1 MRKIILLIKCK
12 DTQGLV
18 FKVSSVLYKYGLNI
32 EQNSEF
38 VDKSSGMFFMRT
50 EISGLDSMESTAFME
65 SKQQDSINP
74 NKIDSNITES
84 ITLDSN
90 KLLKEIESALNN
102 NAQISIKTQDKKSII
117 ILATKENHCLG
128 DLLIRHSSGELN
140 AKILCVISNHNVLQ
154 SLVKKFDIPYYFI
167 DSNGISRE
175 KHEKEILK
183 ICKNFSADFLVL
195 AKYMRV
201 LSPSFVARFKDK
213 IINIHHSFLPAFI
226 GANPYKQAYERG
238 VKIIG
243 ATAHFV
249 SDELDCGPIICQDV
263 AQINH
268 SYTWQDM
275 QKAGRDIEKI
285 VLARAL
291 NLALED
297 RIFLNGNKT
306 IVF

>member
-1 MRKIILLIKCK
+1 MFVLLIKCK
-12 DTQGLV
+12 DAPGLV
-18 FKVSSVLYKYGLNI
+18 FKVGSVLYKYGLNI

-50 EISGLDSMESTAFME
+50 EISDTIESR
-65 SKQQDSINP
+65 
-74 NKIDSNITES
+74 
-84 ITLDSN
+84 TLDTK
-90 KLLKEIESALNN
+90 KLLNEIESTLNCP
-102 NAQISIKTQDKKSII
+102 AEILIKTQEKKSII

-128 DLLIRHSSGELN
+128 DLLIRHNSGELN
-140 AKILCVISNHNVLQ
+140 ARILAVISNHNNLE
-154 SLVKKFDIPYYFI
+154 SLVKKFEIPYYFV
-167 DSNGISRE
+167 DSSGVSRE
-175 KHEKEILK
+175 EHEGQILK
-183 ICKNFSADFLVL
+183 ICEKFSADFLIL

-201 LSPSFVARFKDK
+201 LSPEFVARFKDK

-226 GANPYKQAYERG
+226 GANPYKQAFMRG

-263 AQINH
+263 VQINH

-297 RIFLNGNKT
+297 RIFLHGNKT